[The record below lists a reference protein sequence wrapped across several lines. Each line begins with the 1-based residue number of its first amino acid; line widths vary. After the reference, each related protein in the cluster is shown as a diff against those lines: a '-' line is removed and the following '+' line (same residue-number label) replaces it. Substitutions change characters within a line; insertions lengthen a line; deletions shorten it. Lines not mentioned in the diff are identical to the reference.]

1 MDVSKK
7 KKYDYSFFI
16 NPFYMSETYYFLL
29 NNFYFEDF
37 FVFSEL
43 IFCLYKIKINAK
55 ILPDT
60 PS

>member
-1 MDVSKK
+1 MDVSKKK

-29 NNFYFEDF
+29 NFHFEDF

-43 IFCLYKIKINAK
+43 IFCLYKIKIN
-55 ILPDT
+55 
-60 PS
+60 